1 MGLSYLQTTEPS
13 HCSTV
18 PVAMATRDG
27 GGNRIANLTGGGSWP
42 TVAAL
47 STGRA
52 PMAAFEGMAASETST
67 WLTRLEKE
75 GEKVWEEFCSPS
87 PH

>member
-1 MGLSYLQTTEPS
+1 
-13 HCSTV
+13 
-18 PVAMATRDG
+18 
-27 GGNRIANLTGGGSWP
+27 
-42 TVAAL
+42 
-47 STGRA
+47 
-52 PMAAFEGMAASETST
+52 MAAFEGMAASETST